1 MICEG
6 VLYVLEF
13 NSKEVDGKLIVLE
26 EEEVFEDDDEEERD
40 AIRMRKLLLMLST
53 EDCPDII
60 SLPIKV
66 VY

>member
-26 EEEVFEDDDEEERD
+26 EEVLDDDDEEEID
-40 AIRMRKLLLMLST
+40 AIRIRKLLLMLST